1 MQKKRLGTF
10 FGTKA
15 CDSGSE
21 SVRCACR
28 RRKSGFT
35 IIELAVVII
44 IINLLAGVAI
54 PQLTDYIERTRQK
67 LDVLKLFELRDAL
80 NRALYETDAVESVT
94 EGNYQGCKTVS
105 KDALRKA
112 LASDKGVALF
122 IIQRSSYMPA
132 NYQGTHGSAST
143 NNMCGLT
150 FSGGVWTNALKEA
163 GFGAVAD
170 IIADRAAGDN
180 KINTNSK
187 TYTAVK
193 NAGNNSWWRTY
204 PTKPIFQSRML
215 QSNPTE
221 KTASNTAIVL
231 KMRWVNGDAQSN
243 AIDVFFGKDASTY
256 ESALLSRQMVC
267 FSTRGAA
274 GCKKSQPSY

>member
-21 SVRCACR
+21 SVCSACR

-80 NRALYETDAVESVT
+80 NRALYEADAIETVT
-94 EGNYQGCKTVS
+94 EGDYGSCKTVN
-105 KDALRKA
+105 KTTLEKA
-112 LASDKGVALF
+112 LASNQGVALF

-132 NYQGTHGSAST
+132 NYQGTHSSAGT

-150 FSGGVWTNALKEA
+150 FSSGIWSNALKEA

-170 IIADRAAGDN
+170 IIADRAAGD
-180 KINTNSK
+180 KINTKSK
-187 TYTAVK
+187 TYTAVA
-193 NAGNNSWWRTY
+193 NAGNKSWWRTY

-215 QSNPTE
+215 QSNPTQT
-221 KTASNTAIVL
+221 TASNEAIVL
-231 KMRWVNGDAQSN
+231 KIRWANGKAESN
-243 AIDVFFGKDASTY
+243 SLDVFFGRDASTY

>member
-21 SVRCACR
+21 SVCSACR

-35 IIELAVVII
+35 IVELAVVIV
-44 IINLLAGVAI
+44 IINLLSGVAI
-54 PQLTDYIERTRQK
+54 PKMTDYIERTKQK
-67 LDVLKLFELRDAL
+67 LDVLKLFDLRNAL
-80 NRALYETDAVESVT
+80 NRALYETDVVQSVT
-94 EGNYQGCKTVS
+94 EGEYGTCKTVS
-105 KDALRKA
+105 KSALESA
-112 LASDKGVALF
+112 LASNKGVALF
-122 IIQRSSYMPA
+122 IIQRSSYMPV

-150 FSGGVWTNALKEA
+150 FSSGVWNTAMKEA

-170 IIADRAAGDN
+170 IIADRAAGD

-204 PTKPIFQSRML
+204 PTNPIFQSRML

-221 KTASNTAIVL
+221 KTASNTAIAL
-231 KMRWVNGDAQSN
+231 KIRWAKGDPNSKTLE
-243 AIDVFFGKDASTY
+243 VFFGKDNSTD
-256 ESALLSRQMVC
+256 ESALLSRQGVC